1 MRVAII
7 IIGVIGLI
15 VLGLKWDSLSPT
27 PHHIPQEGT
36 IIKEQKAAESLACPE
51 CGEELKS
58 IRLENDEVVVN
69 L

>member
-15 VLGLKWDSLSPT
+15 VLGVKWDSISPS
-27 PHHIPQEGT
+27 PHNVPQEGT
-36 IIKEQKAAESLACPE
+36 IIKEHKAAENVPCPE
-51 CGEELKS
+51 CDEELKTIYS
-58 IRLENDEVVVN
+58 GNEEVVIN